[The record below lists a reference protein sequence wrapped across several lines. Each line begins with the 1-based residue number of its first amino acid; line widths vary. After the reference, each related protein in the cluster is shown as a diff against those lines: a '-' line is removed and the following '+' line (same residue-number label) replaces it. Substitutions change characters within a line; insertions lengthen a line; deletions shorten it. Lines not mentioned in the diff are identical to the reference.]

1 MQHVAIEKNRPDS
14 LGDKAFMTDRHP
26 IELLLSDPTK
36 HPTPAP
42 CTQDPGPRRAQGPW
56 TVLIVDDDTDIHALT
71 RMVLRDLT
79 FAGAGLTFASAHSA
93 AEAIPILEA
102 NPEIAVML
110 LDVVMET
117 DQAGL
122 DLVRHVREVMKN
134 GFVRIILRTGQAGQ
148 APEPRVITEYDINDY
163 RDKSDLTSQKLITAV
178 TVALRAWRDLKT
190 IEHLVHSLR
199 RERESL
205 ARAQRIAHLG
215 NWEWDIA
222 RDAMICS
229 EEARRIVGIPLHSD
243 IHGVLETFL
252 SISHPEDRARV
263 EQTIQHALLELTPFE
278 FDHRILRPNG
288 EIRWVHEMGEVIR
301 DADGKPMRMAGT
313 MHDRTEQREAEQ
325 RLKIAASVFE
335 GAMEEAES
343 HMLLTAKVFEN
354 AVEGVMVT
362 DRSGRIVSVN
372 PAFSVITGFD
382 ADDALGNTPAM
393 LQSGIHDELFYSRL
407 WHDLL
412 GETSSWR
419 GEIWNRR
426 KNGEAHPV
434 WETITAIR
442 DRTQTITHFVAVFQD
457 LTAIKRSE
465 EALHFRTY
473 HDSLTGLPNRAL
485 FHDRLRQAIGQS
497 GRSDDKVM
505 VLIFDLDLFKNLN
518 NSLGHTVGDRLLK
531 GVAERLRHFVR
542 EGDTVSR
549 LAGDT
554 FGFIL
559 RGIRNS
565 QDVGVVVRKLADAL
579 AKPFYIDEQEL
590 FVTASMG
597 VTLCP
602 EDGDEADL
610 LIRNADMA
618 VARAKTAGR
627 DNCQYY
633 APAMGAEAE
642 RRLALENSLRQGL
655 ERDEFLLHYQPKV
668 DLRTERIS
676 GMEALVRWRHPRD
689 GMISPAEFIPV
700 AEESGL
706 ILPLGSRV
714 LKQACLQTKKWH
726 DAGFEHLRVAV
737 NLSIRQFRQADLLDD
752 VRAALEESGLP
763 PDALELEVTETLMME
778 NLDDIVAILTRLK
791 ALGPTIAVDDF
802 GVGHSSLT
810 YLKKLPI
817 DVLKIDQSFVR
828 DLTLDSDDAAIVTAI
843 LALGRSLRLKVV
855 AEGVET
861 PEQLAFLRNEGC
873 DQFQGYLFSRPL
885 EIEAFSCR
893 LAESFPAP

>member
-1 MQHVAIEKNRPDS
+1 MI
-14 LGDKAFMTDRHP
+14 DRHP
-26 IELLLSDPTK
+26 IELLLSNPARQALAPCSFDS
-36 HPTPAP
+36 TPAP
-42 CTQDPGPRRAQGPW
+42 PSVPW
-56 TVLIVDDDTDIHALT
+56 TILIVDDDPDVHVLT

-79 FAGAGLTFASAHSA
+79 FAGIGVTFLSAYSA
-93 AEAIPILEA
+93 ADAIPLLQE

-110 LDVVMET
+110 LDVVMES

-122 DLVRHVREVMKN
+122 DLVKQVREVMKN

-190 IEHLVHSLR
+190 IEHLVQSLR

-229 EEARRIVGIPLHSD
+229 EEARHIVGIPLHVH
-243 IHGVLETFL
+243 IHGALDTFL

-263 EQTIQHALLELTPFE
+263 DQTIQQALADLLPFE
-278 FDHRILRPNG
+278 FDHRVVRPNG
-288 EIRWVHEMGEVIR
+288 EVRWIHEMGEVIR
-301 DADGKPMRMAGT
+301 DGAGKPVRVAGT
-313 MHDRTEQREAEQ
+313 MHDLTEQREVEY

-354 AVEGVMVT
+354 AVEGVLVT
-362 DRSGRIVSVN
+362 DRAGMIVSVN
-372 PAFSVITGFD
+372 PAFSVITGYQ
-382 ADDALGNTPAM
+382 ADEALGRTPAM
-393 LQSGIHDELFYSRL
+393 LQSGIHDAAFYSQM

-412 GETSSWR
+412 SNEGSWR

-434 WETITAIR
+434 WESITTIR
-442 DRTQTITHFVAVFQD
+442 DRNQMITHFVAVFQD

-485 FHDRLRQAIGQS
+485 FQDRLRQAIGQS

-505 VLIFDLDLFKNLN
+505 VLVFDMDLFKNVN

-531 GVAERLRHFVR
+531 GVAERLQHFVR

-549 LAGDT
+549 LGGDT

-559 RGIRNS
+559 RGIRNT
-565 QDVGVVVRKLADAL
+565 QDVGVVGRKLADAL
-579 AKPFYIDEQEL
+579 SKPFYIDEHEL
-590 FVTASMG
+590 FITASMG

-642 RRLALENSLRQGL
+642 RRLALEHSLRQGL
-655 ERDEFLLHYQPKV
+655 ERDEFMLHYQPKV
-668 DLRTERIS
+668 DLRTNRIG

-689 GMISPAEFIPV
+689 GMVSPGEFIPV

-714 LKQACLQTKKWH
+714 LNMACRQTRLWH
-726 DAGFEHLRVAV
+726 DAGFDHLKVAV
-737 NLSIRQFRQADLLDD
+737 NLSIRQFRQADLIDE
-752 VRAALEESGLP
+752 VRAAIEESGLP
-763 PDALELEVTETLMME
+763 PESLELEVTETLMME

-873 DQFQGYLFSRPL
+873 DHFQGYLFSRPL
-885 EIEAFSCR
+885 EIEAFSR
-893 LAESFPAP
+893 KLANGSATL

>member
-1 MQHVAIEKNRPDS
+1 MSN
-14 LGDKAFMTDRHP
+14 RHP
-26 IELLLSDPTK
+26 LLFTSDSVAAN
-36 HPTPAP
+36 HHDAP
-42 CTQDPGPRRAQGPW
+42 CAEEHGTCPTAGPW
-56 TVLIVDDDTDIHALT
+56 TILIVDDDQDVHTLT
-71 RMVLRDLT
+71 RMVLRDLV
-79 FAGAGLTFASAHSA
+79 FAGMGVTFLSAYSA
-93 AEAIPILEA
+93 AEAIPILAA
-102 NPEIAVML
+102 NPDIAVML

-122 DLVRHVREVMKN
+122 DLVRQVRDTMHN
-134 GFVRIILRTGQAGQ
+134 RFVRIILRTGQAGQ

-190 IEHLVHSLR
+190 IEHLVTSLR

-215 NWEWDIA
+215 NWEWDILQD
-222 RDAMICS
+222 RMICS
-229 EEARRIVGIPLHSD
+229 EEARRIAGHSEETD
-243 IHGVLETFL
+243 INGALATFL
-252 SISHPEDRARV
+252 AITHPEDRDKV
-263 EQTIQHALLELTPFE
+263 EQAIRKALSDHLPFE
-278 FDHRILRPNG
+278 FDHRVTRPDG
-288 EIRWVHEMGEVIR
+288 QVRWIHEMGEVVK
-301 DADGKPMRMAGT
+301 DPNGKTLRVVGT
-313 MHDRTEQREAEQ
+313 MHDLTEQREAET
-325 RLKIAASVFE
+325 RLKIAATVFE
-335 GAMEEAES
+335 GAMEEAEAR
-343 HMLLTAKVFEN
+343 MLLTTKVFEN

-362 DRSGRIVSVN
+362 DRKGVIHSIN
-372 PAFSVITGFD
+372 PAFSVITGYESEE
-382 ADDALGNTPAM
+382 ALGKTPGI
-393 LQSGIHDELFYSRL
+393 LRSGIHDETFYSAI
-407 WHDLL
+407 WNDIL
-412 GETSSWR
+412 GEVGAWR

-434 WETITAIR
+434 WETITTIR
-442 DRTQTITHFVAVFQD
+442 DRNNAIIHFVAVFQD

-465 EALHFRTY
+465 EALLFRTY

-485 FHDRLRQAIGQS
+485 FQDRLRQAIGQA
-497 GRSDDKVM
+497 GRTDDKVL
-505 VLIFDLDLFKNLN
+505 VLIFDLDLFKNVN
-518 NSLGHTVGDRLLK
+518 NSLGHTVGDRILK
-531 GVAERLRHFVR
+531 GVADRLRHFVR

-549 LAGDT
+549 LGGDT

-559 RGIRNS
+559 REIRSS

-579 AKPFYIDEQEL
+579 SKPFYVDDQEL
-590 FVTASMG
+590 FVSASMG
-597 VTLCP
+597 VTLYP
-602 EDGDEADL
+602 DDGEDADL

-618 VARAKTAGR
+618 VSRAKLAGR
-627 DNCQYY
+627 DTCHYY

-642 RRLALENSLRQGL
+642 RRLLLEHDLRQGL
-655 ERDEFLLHYQPKV
+655 ERDEFLLFYQPKV
-668 DLRTERIS
+668 ELRTGRIT

-689 GMISPAEFIPV
+689 GMVSPVEFIPV

-706 ILPLGSRV
+706 ILPLGARI
-714 LKQACLQTKKWH
+714 LKMACLQTRKWH
-726 DAGFEHLRVAV
+726 DAGFAELKVAV
-737 NLSIRQFRQADLLDD
+737 NLSIRQFRQADLLKE
-752 VRAALEESGLP
+752 VQTALEESGLHP
-763 PDALELEVTETLMME
+763 NALELEVTETLMME

-791 ALGPTIAVDDF
+791 AMGPSVAVDDF

-861 PEQLAFLRNEGC
+861 PDQLAFLRREGC

-885 EIEAFSCR
+885 ETEAFTR
-893 LAESFPAP
+893 LLQEAPRLDDP